1 MNIIIIVSMY
11 SWKDTLKMGK
21 YYLKNRIILSA
32 MTRVRCD
39 LDGIPNDLV
48 RDYYQQRTGAGLLLT

>member
-1 MNIIIIVSMY
+1 MY
-11 SWKDTLKMGK
+11 SWKDTLKLGK
-21 YYLKNRIILSA
+21 HYLKNRIILSA

-48 RDYYQQRTGAGLLLT
+48 RDYYKQRTGAGLLLT